1 MKDPTRQSNDSETK
15 RWLEQAATWRY
26 FSLLFQFPTRENR
39 SELRR
44 LTRDVPPELRDLAE
58 KSFAHTLKALEMEF
72 HRVLGSGGIPA
83 LESSYDDNALA
94 GRGPLLADVRAFYEA
109 FSYQPEKPPAEL
121 PDHIAVELDFLAY
134 LAMKIAFAHHE
145 NQVQAEQTT
154 KDACERFLQQH
165 VCEWVARFAAQIAVS
180 GSPLY
185 VDVAALLCDRL
196 SVPVHS

>member
-1 MKDPTRQSNDSETK
+1 MKVHTTSASSDPETR

-26 FSLLFQFPTRENR
+26 FSLLFQFPTGESRR
-39 SELRR
+39 ELR
-44 LTRDVPPELRDLAE
+44 LSRDVSPELRALGE
-58 KSFAHTLKALEMEF
+58 KTFAQSLKDMEMEF

-109 FSYQPEKPPAEL
+109 FLYQPEKPPAEL

-145 NQVQAEQTT
+145 NQAQEEQTT
-154 KDACERFLQQH
+154 KDAYERFLQQH
-165 VCEWVARFAAQIAVS
+165 VCEWVARFAAQIAAS

-185 VDVAALLCDRL
+185 VDVAALLGERL